1 MPEAGAVM
9 GFGTELFETIEKAR
23 APLLGASRRLVSHRL
38 FPLGAPEWMV
48 NQFHVIR
55 ATSMVLEFA
64 WERSP
69 APDFGRALTAYY
81 KAKTL
86 DEGGH
91 DALMLQDLESI
102 GKRKDAEASPTDPDI
117 AAWVGSQLY
126 LAQFEH
132 PAAYLGFIA
141 VLEAFPP
148 TVEEIEAW
156 GQAAGLPREA
166 LSCALLHAKADIG
179 HREDL
184 RAILDATPETLRPL
198 IERNAL
204 QCMEYQRQ
212 AILTLCRKLDALQHR
227 VSTASQPFE
236 EHAHG

>member
-1 MPEAGAVM
+1 M
-9 GFGTELFETIEKAR
+9 GFGAELFETIEKAR

-55 ATSMVLEFA
+55 ATTPALRFLLELEPCFLPGALGEYFA
-64 WERSP
+64 AKLSDER
-69 APDFGRALTAYY
+69 
-81 KAKTL
+81 
-86 DEGGH
+86 GH
-91 DALMLQDLESI
+91 DVLMLQDLERI
-102 GKRKDAEASPTDPDI
+102 GKRQDAEASPTDPDV

-148 TVEEIEAW
+148 TVEEIESW
-156 GQAAGLPREA
+156 GQLAGLPREA
-166 LSCALLHAKADIG
+166 LSCALLHAKADVG

-204 QCMEYQRQ
+204 QCLEYQRQ
-212 AILTLCRKLDALQHR
+212 AILTLCRKLDALQSR